1 MHPARTILRQQEER
15 TVWPEA
21 QGCVLSLPQ
30 VPVLLGGTAHY
41 PAPAPSPTGS
51 APLPFPAQLPEAW
64 GLALAANCG
73 RQRLGESP
81 PYLVL
86 HHPDPKLP

>member
-30 VPVLLGGTAHY
+30 VPVLLGGTAYY

-81 PYLVL
+81 P
-86 HHPDPKLP
+86 